1 MEHRDE
7 TFVNQPVHLAE
18 DHYVGC
24 TFNACRLVY
33 DGSAGVRIQ
42 DCNFEETRLELT
54 EEAGNTLSFLQ
65 NIYHGFGEDGKRV
78 VENLFDQIRE
88 GRIGTVGY
96 DESDMPRR

>member
-7 TFVNQPVHLAE
+7 TFVDQPIRLGE
-18 DHYVGC
+18 DHYIGC
-24 TFNACRLVY
+24 RFDACRLVY

-42 DCNFEETRLELT
+42 DCSFEDTRLELT

-65 NIYHGFGEDGKRV
+65 NIYHGFGDDGQRV

-96 DESDMPRR
+96 DEADTPRR